1 MRHPLYQFNYCP
13 ICGARAFVENNEKSK
28 RCESCG
34 FVYYFNPS
42 AAVACF
48 IRDEEG
54 RLLLVELM
62 KKDPDF
68 GEMAG
73 LAEPMLKAFPEII
86 ESTTKVEIG
95 LNFVK

>member
-1 MRHPLYQFNYCP
+1 M
-13 ICGARAFVENNEKSK
+13 
-28 RCESCG
+28 
-34 FVYYFNPS
+34 
-42 AAVACF
+42 
-48 IRDEEG
+48 
-54 RLLLVELM
+54 M

-68 GEMAG
+68 GDMAG

>member
-1 MRHPLYQFNYCP
+1 MSFL
-13 ICGARAFVENNEKSK
+13 EKNNAWHSL
-28 RCESCG
+28 
-34 FVYYFNPS
+34 FYTT
-42 AAVACF
+42 
-48 IRDEEG
+48 
-54 RLLLVELM
+54 

-68 GEMAG
+68 GDMAG